1 MKLLISVIGLALA
14 TLRENKIRSFL
25 TVLGVII
32 GTGTIIAVGSILAG
46 LDGAVTGVIRSF
58 GTNTAIVF
66 KMKMGPGFGGRTA
79 EERNRKPLT
88 FENAVA
94 IAERCPSVEH
104 VSPYL
109 FPSGGLG
116 GPGGPVS
123 TMRARYKGNEYLSP
137 QLGGTDDGYLNSGQ
151 AEMKFGRFF
160 TDMENSHHLPV
171 AVIGEDVYSSIFG
184 TSDAI
189 GKKMEVG
196 GAELE
201 VIGVMVKPASSLPG
215 QDDNRI
221 LLPYFTMHKMFPSAR
236 ENMLVVAAKNGMLPA
251 AIDEITAVLRQERH
265 VALSAPDNFAISTA
279 DQMVEDF
286 RSVTAMVTIVMVVLS
301 SIGLLVGGIGV
312 MNIML
317 VSVTER
323 TREIGVRKAIGAR
336 RSDIIFQFLTEA
348 VVLTFL
354 GGLCGM
360 AVGYTISLAAHFA
373 FPNLPTMV
381 PMWAAGL
388 GIVVSV
394 GIGLF
399 FGIWPASKAARLD
412 PVDALRY
419 E

>member
-1 MKLLISVIGLALA
+1 MKLLFSVVGLALT
-14 TLRENKIRSFL
+14 TLRENKVRSFL

-32 GTGTIIAVGSILAG
+32 GTGTIIAVGAILAG

-66 KMKMGPGFGGRTA
+66 KMRMGPGFGGRTA

-88 FENAVA
+88 YENAVA
-94 IAERCPSVEH
+94 ISERCPSVEH

-109 FPSGGLG
+109 FPSGNGFG
-116 GPGGPVS
+116 G
-123 TMRARYKGNEYLSP
+123 RARYKGNEYIGA
-137 QLGGTDDGYLNSGQ
+137 QMGGTDDGYLNSGQ

-160 TDMENSHHLPV
+160 TDTENSHHMPV
-171 AVIGEDVYSSIFG
+171 AVIGEDVYNSLFG
-184 TSDAI
+184 VQDAI
-189 GKKMEVG
+189 GKKIEVA

-201 VIGVMVKPASSLPG
+201 VIGVMKKPASSLPG
-215 QDDNRI
+215 QDDNRV
-221 LLPYFTMHKMFPSAR
+221 LLPYFTMHKLFPAAR
-236 ENMLVVAAKNGMLPA
+236 ENMLVVAAKSGMLAP
-251 AIDEITAVLRQERH
+251 AIDELTAVLRQERH
-265 VALSAPDNFAISTA
+265 VALSAPDNFAVSTA
-279 DQMVEDF
+279 DQLVDDF
-286 RSVTAMVTIVMVVLS
+286 RSVTAMVTIVMIVLS

-354 GGLCGM
+354 GGLAGM
-360 AVGYTISLAAHFA
+360 AVGYLISLASHFA
-373 FPNLPTMV
+373 FPNLPTVV
-381 PMWAAGL
+381 PLWAAGL

-412 PVDALRY
+412 PVEALRY